1 MLLTGTF
8 LLPPGTPEQLP
19 SFILGHAQRA
29 NSITQLLETVVRGF
43 ESMQAVIKDG
53 EKQTFLWRDE
63 LEICGEQQGSEWV
76 RVFVL
81 T

>member
-1 MLLTGTF
+1 
-8 LLPPGTPEQLP
+8 
-19 SFILGHAQRA
+19 
-29 NSITQLLETVVRGF
+29 
-43 ESMQAVIKDG
+43 MQAVIKDG